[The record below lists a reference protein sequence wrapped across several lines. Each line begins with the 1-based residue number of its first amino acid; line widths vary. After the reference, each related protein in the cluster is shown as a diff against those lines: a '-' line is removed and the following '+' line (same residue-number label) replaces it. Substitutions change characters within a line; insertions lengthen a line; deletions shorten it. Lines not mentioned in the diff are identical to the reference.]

1 MNHATSPIF
10 SQRRSGV
17 LLHITSLPGPH
28 GSGDL
33 GEAAYHF
40 VDWLVSAGQ
49 TLWQIL
55 PLSPVGQGHSPY
67 NSPST
72 SAGNPLLIDLDD
84 LVRRGWLTPGTE
96 HRFEAGRCDFDRI
109 GPYRMAR
116 LRDAWR
122 GFTERALPAEQ
133 AELAQFRI
141 EQADWLE
148 GYALFMALE
157 LRHGKP
163 WTQWPRS
170 LACAQP
176 QALAEAGSH
185 MLDDLGFFSFTQWRF
200 MMQWQSLKAYAHER
214 HVLIAGDAPIFVAH
228 HSADVWLNA
237 PLFRLDAEG
246 EPTVV
251 AGVPPDYFSPT
262 GQRWGNPLYRWE
274 AMAEDDYDWWRG
286 RLRRLLKLVDVV
298 RLDHFRGFETYW
310 EIPATEPTAMAGH
323 WRAGPGTVLFESLAR
338 SAGVYTTLPVIAEDL
353 GLITHEVT
361 ALREACGFPGMRVM
375 QFAFDDTSANPYLP
389 HNYERQTVAYTGTHD
404 NDTTVGWW
412 NSAQT
417 FQRQAAR
424 AYLGPLADTEIHWA
438 MIQSL
443 SQSVANTVV
452 VPFQD
457 VLGLDGGHRMNT
469 PGMAQDCWEWRF
481 NWSQV
486 MNEPARRLAEMT
498 RAHGRNLPTH
508 R

>member
-1 MNHATSPIF
+1 MNHPAAAIF
-10 SQRRSGV
+10 EQRRSGV

-55 PLSPVGQGHSPY
+55 PLSPVGMGHSPY

-72 SAGNPLLIDLDD
+72 SAGNPWLIDLDD
-84 LVRRGWLTPGTE
+84 LVRRGWLVPGAE
-96 HRFEAGRCDFDRI
+96 HRFELGRCDFDRV

-133 AELAQFRI
+133 AELARFRI
-141 EQADWLE
+141 EQAGWLE

-157 LRHGKP
+157 SRHGTP
-163 WTQWPRS
+163 WTQWPPA
-170 LACAQP
+170 LARAEP
-176 QALAEAGSH
+176 QALAEAGIQ
-185 MLDDLGFFSFTQWRF
+185 MLDDLGFFSFIQWCF

-228 HSADVWLNA
+228 HSVDVWLNA
-237 PLFRLDAEG
+237 SLFRLNAEG

-262 GQRWGNPLYRWE
+262 GQRWGNPLYRWDT
-274 AMAEDDYDWWRG
+274 MAEDDFDWWKG
-286 RLRRLLKLVDVV
+286 RLHRLLKLVDVV
-298 RLDHFRGFETYW
+298 RLDHFRGFESYW
-310 EIPATEPTAMAGH
+310 EIPAAEPTAMAGH
-323 WRAGPGTVLFESLAR
+323 WRAGPGTALFESLAR
-338 SAGVYTTLPVIAEDL
+338 SAGVSSALPVIAEDL
-353 GLITHEVT
+353 GLITNEVT
-361 ALREACGFPGMRVM
+361 ALRESCGFPGMRVM
-375 QFAFDDTSANPYLP
+375 QFAFDDTPANAYLP
-389 HNYERQTVAYTGTHD
+389 HNYTPQTVAYTGTHD

-412 NSAQT
+412 QNANL
-417 FQRQAAR
+417 FQRHAAR

-452 VPFQD
+452 FPFQD
-457 VLGLDGGHRMNT
+457 VLGLDGWHRMNT
-469 PGMAQDCWEWRF
+469 PGVAHGCWEWRF
-481 NWSQV
+481 DWHQV
-486 MNEPARRLAEMT
+486 VNEPARRLEEVT

-508 R
+508 G